1 METVLLSC
9 NLEKKKILA
18 EMDKIDDTKV
28 KNRQMINRRRRL
40 EDDLRYQ
47 EDKIFK
53 IKEQLKKMKAL

>member
-28 KNRQMINRRRRL
+28 KNR
-40 EDDLRYQ
+40 
-47 EDKIFK
+47 
-53 IKEQLKKMKAL
+53 